1 MWRSL
6 VAHLA
11 WDEGVARSNRVIPTI
26 LKRSSKGFFFSLYL
40 FNICLKKLE
49 YCQIF
54 VCPCFNIYMEG
65 QVGNVF
71 ETQFRYAIRNNS
83 NGSVSMPSIQ
93 KNNEPSELLNKSQSF
108 ISQETKDKHVNHLL
122 RNSSIAAGIGVV
134 ILAPFV
140 MLISKGKFPKIS
152 NYITKRLN
160 KISQKIS
167 ELRDKPQ
174 MTKAEMVYLN
184 SLQKTNKT
192 LNSVKG
198 LLLNSGPLKDVLF
211 DKTLRKVG
219 LGRLC
224 NKITGFF
231 ERMALKMTSIAYK
244 SSNDAF
250 ALMKEGFSQTN
261 KALLNSKTSSKVETI
276 NGVTKTVSEWVKIA
290 EEKLEH
296 IDNLYESFRPVSVSK
311 RNRWLGKQFNGLGD
325 KVFEQT
331 YGNFWGFVKNPKSWT
346 SFITEDLVATT
357 KDKYSRNI
365 ISRKK
370 LITNTHSDVT
380 KELDKFV
387 SNIEGSLDLTN
398 KSSYDLLKR
407 IKKLVSSYD
416 ISASDNKKQE
426 IVSDISKMISDC
438 SLVLENTSSKYPE
451 AVIKK
456 VKKSLGNIRYIIS
469 SDKQGE
475 LEEVMNIY
483 KHILPEGKY
492 SELKKSSKRMREAL
506 NNATDTEADKFV
518 DKMRDLKSGSAISD
532 VGFGL
537 LFPLGSTAVAMS
549 MADTKEKKRSVGLN
563 FGIPLFV
570 GLATSMWGTIAMLAA
585 GPSMA
590 LGLVTST
597 ITNQICSRIDN
608 SLKKK
613 DAEKL
618 SAQTNSQSTTKA

>member
-1 MWRSL
+1 
-6 VAHLA
+6 
-11 WDEGVARSNRVIPTI
+11 
-26 LKRSSKGFFFSLYL
+26 
-40 FNICLKKLE
+40 
-49 YCQIF
+49 
-54 VCPCFNIYMEG
+54 MEG
-65 QVGNVF
+65 KVGNVF
-71 ETQFRYAIRNNS
+71 ETQFRYTVHKNS
-83 NGSVSMPSIQ
+83 NNTSVQQTPTQTNTSNTVGSSI
-93 KNNEPSELLNKSQSF
+93 SF
-108 ISQETKDKHVNHLL
+108 IPKDVKDKSVNHIL
-122 RNSSIAAGIGVV
+122 RNSGIAAGIGVA
-134 ILAPFV
+134 ILTPVVVLA
-140 MLISKGKFPKIS
+140 SKGKFPKLS
-152 NYITKRLN
+152 NYINKRLKN
-160 KISQKIS
+160 VGAKLN
-167 ELRDKPQ
+167 ELREKPQ

-219 LGRLC
+219 LGGLC

-250 ALMKEGFSQTN
+250 ALMKDGFSQTN
-261 KALLNSKTSSKVETI
+261 KSLLNSKTSSKVETI
-276 NGVTKTVSEWVKIA
+276 NGVSKTVSEWAQVA
-290 EEKLEH
+290 EAKLQKMDT
-296 IDNLYESFRPVSVSK
+296 IYDSFRPKSVAK
-311 RNRWLGKQFNGLGD
+311 RNKWLGNQFEGLGD
-325 KVFEQT
+325 VVFDKT
-331 YGNFWGFVKNPKSWT
+331 YGNLKQFLTTPKSWT
-346 SFITEDLVATT
+346 SFITEDLVAST
-357 KDKYSRNI
+357 KIKYSRNI
-365 ISRKK
+365 LRRKK
-370 LITNTHSDVT
+370 MITNTHADVS
-380 KELDKFV
+380 KELESLV
-387 SNIEGSLDLTN
+387 SNIENSLDLTN
-398 KSSYDLLKR
+398 KQSLNLLKR
-407 IKKLVSSYD
+407 IKKAVGVYNLNNSSQ
-416 ISASDNKKQE
+416 SKQE
-426 IVSDISKMISDC
+426 IVSEINNILKESASILDG
-438 SLVLENTSSKYPE
+438 EGSKYSQ
-451 AVIKK
+451 VTSRKIKK
-456 VKKSLGNIRYIIS
+456 TLGNIKYIVG
-469 SDKQGE
+469 SDKKGE
-475 LEEVMNIY
+475 LEEVMDIY
-483 KHILPEGKY
+483 KHILPEQKY
-492 SELKKSSKRMREAL
+492 LELKRSSKKMREAL

-618 SAQTNSQSTTKA
+618 AQQNQSQETATKA